1 MRTEEEIN
9 NQISI
14 AIDIEATYNS
24 SSSIQ
29 LFPPAAIRAEGIREA
44 LDWVLEQQDEP
55 PFEDD

>member
-1 MRTEEEIN
+1 MRNKDEIE

-44 LDWVLEQQDEP
+44 LDWVMEQQDQP
-55 PFEDD
+55 PFEDE